1 MLKKKSQKEFSSRI
15 TDLPLI
21 LIIFS
26 LFLFMAYFSD
36 TMDSNTASIYV
47 FVHYAL
53 LVFAL
58 SYFDVRGLLSMG
70 SRILFLF
77 IAALLGWISFS
88 RSDVFLEA
96 LIKGE
101 IPEFIGYLILVFPTL
116 AVLWVFRSHDARE
129 QLEAN
134 KNNTDNNTFFECA
147 KMLTEEHLEGKASSK
162 KIALEQLAYLKRET
176 GFDEKRIDALTKG
189 CNLEKENLNRA
200 YLGGIDL
207 SMAKLNNTQ
216 LMRADLSN
224 TNLFYSDLINTSLFY
239 ANLSNA
245 NLMYAKLTNADLRY
259 TNLSDIAYNDET
271 EWQGATYND
280 KTNFGKTK
288 FKDKKARDD
297 AGMIYESNEQK

>member
-1 MLKKKSQKEFSSRI
+1 MKNKLSRKFNSGI
-15 TDLPLI
+15 VDLPLF
-21 LIIFS
+21 LIMLS

-36 TMDSNTASIYV
+36 NLDSNTASIYV
-47 FVHYAL
+47 FVHYSL
-53 LVFAL
+53 WGFAL
-58 SYFDVRGLLSMG
+58 GYFDRKELLSMG
-70 SRILFLF
+70 SRVLFLS
-77 IAALLGWISFS
+77 IAILLGLISFS
-88 RSDVFLEA
+88 RSDKFLGA

-101 IPEFIGYLILVFPTL
+101 VPEYIGYLILVIPTL
-116 AVLWVFRSHDARE
+116 AALWVFRSHDARK

-134 KNNTDNNTFFECA
+134 QNNTDNSTFFECA
-147 KMLTEEHLEGKASSK
+147 RMLAEEHLEGKESFK

-259 TNLSDIAYNDET
+259 TNLSDIVYNDET

-288 FKDKKARDD
+288 FKDEKARDD
-297 AGMIYESNEQK
+297 AGMIYEPEEQK